1 MKKIIYIF
9 LLVAGIVFISSRTT
23 SKTEIADN
31 AKNTNLKESNAALK
45 SSDDSP
51 RIHFLLHKNPSQ
63 SNLSPALWWSY
74 EPSKK
79 DGC

>member
-1 MKKIIYIF
+1 MKKFVYIF
-9 LLVAGIVFISSRTT
+9 LLAAVIIFVSSRTT
-23 SKTEIADN
+23 SKTAIADT
-31 AKNTNLKESNAALK
+31 KTPILKESDETRESAN
-45 SSDDSP
+45 DSP
-51 RIHFLLHKNPSQ
+51 RIHFLLHKNATQ